1 MAALMRGFLLRKK
14 KLAVLFVSNETYYIP
29 LYPCPPLRRRDRRV
43 AFHAATAAVVE
54 EGLEI

>member
-1 MAALMRGFLLRKK
+1 MRGFLLRKK